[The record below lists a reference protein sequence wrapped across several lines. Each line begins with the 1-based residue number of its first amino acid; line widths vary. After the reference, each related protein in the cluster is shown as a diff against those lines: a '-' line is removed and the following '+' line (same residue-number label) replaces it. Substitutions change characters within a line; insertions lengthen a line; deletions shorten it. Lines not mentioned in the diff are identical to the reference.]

1 MNILITRT
9 KRKKTIS
16 ILIKGGNVE
25 VKAPFNLKQNE
36 IDAFILK
43 KEKWIKNKI
52 LLQKKIKQ
60 LPKKKF
66 INGEVFKFL
75 GKDLMLKINISDAKK
90 TYIKNDYIYLD
101 LKNNTKNNRDKI
113 KKELELFYRSFSKK
127 ILKEKTLIES
137 KKMNLKV
144 EKIKVRSYKNRWG
157 SCSSNGDISYNW
169 KLIMAPEKIIDY
181 VIIHELCHLIHFN
194 HSKDYWGEVSK
205 KLPNYRESKEWLK
218 SNQYLFDW

>member
-16 ILIKGGNVE
+16 ILIKDGNVE

-52 LLQKKIKQ
+52 LSQKKIKQ
-60 LPKKKF
+60 LPEKKF

-75 GKDLMLKINISDAKK
+75 GKDLMLKINISVAKK
-90 TYIKNDYIYLD
+90 TYIKNDYICLD

-113 KKELELFYRSFSKK
+113 KKELELFYRSFSEK

-169 KLIMAPEKIIDY
+169 KLIMAPEKIINY

-194 HSKDYWGEVSK
+194 HSREYWEEVSK

>member
-16 ILIKGGNVE
+16 ILIKDGNVE
-25 VKAPFNLKQNE
+25 VKAPFNLKQKE
-36 IDAFILK
+36 IDSFILK

-52 LLQKKIKQ
+52 LFQKSIKK
-60 LPKKKF
+60 LPNKKF

-75 GKDLMLKINISDAKK
+75 GKDLKLKINISDSKK

-101 LKNNTKNNRDKI
+101 LKNNTKNNREKI
-113 KKELELFYRSFSKK
+113 KKELELFYRSSSKR

-144 EKIKVRSYKNRWG
+144 KEIKVRSYKNRWG
-157 SCSSNGDISYNW
+157 SCSSNGDISFNW
-169 KLIMAPEKIIDY
+169 KLIMAPEKIINY

-194 HSKDYWGEVSK
+194 HSRDYWGEVSK
-205 KLPNYRESKEWLK
+205 KIPNYKENKEWIKL
-218 SNQYLFDW
+218 NQYLFDW